1 MDLGVE
7 LLGGIARK
15 RSVSLHIIGEG
26 LNLNEFV
33 NRLEVLN
40 VKVICHGV
48 VFDMDEK
55 NKVFAQCNMGLNIPR
70 EEIHSTMSLKAIEY
84 MRAGLPFVN
93 NAFGDIRMFVEKDN
107 IGININKNNI
117 AEAIDVI
124 SGLTSDNL
132 TNMHENTILSYRN
145 RFINQDIKS
154 VLDI

>member
-15 RSVSLHIIGEG
+15 RSVLLHIIGEG

-33 NRLEVLN
+33 KRLEILN

-55 NKVFAQCNMGLNIPR
+55 NKIFSQCNMGLNIPR

-93 NAFGDIRMFVEKDN
+93 NAMGDIRMFVEEDN
-107 IGININKNNI
+107 LGINIDKNNI
-117 AEAIDVI
+117 AEAIDKI
-124 SGLTSDNL
+124 SRLASDDL
-132 TNMHENTILSYRN
+132 AKMHENIILSYKN

-154 VLDI
+154 ILDI